1 MYSNLSDAQ
10 LMALA
15 LGPKFTAVASV
26 VGSSLIIHDVI
37 QIKKNRSDELSTR
50 HRLLAG
56 MSICDILSSSAWFLS
71 SWPIPK
77 DIPDGLWNVGNQMTC
92 TAQGFFIQF
101 AVGTVCYNACLALYY
116 LLVIRH
122 GWKNDDIAK
131 CVEPWMHFA
140 AAGFAISTAVA
151 GLALDIFNPF
161 GNVCTIT
168 AYPKL
173 WYVLL
178 LLQFIAPHCL
188 HSHNNS
194 AF

>member
-1 MYSNLSDAQ
+1 
-10 LMALA
+10 
-15 LGPKFTAVASV
+15 
-26 VGSSLIIHDVI
+26 
-37 QIKKNRSDELSTR
+37 
-50 HRLLAG
+50 LAG

-151 GLALDIFNPF
+151 GLALDIFNPLK
-161 GNVCTIT
+161 NVCSIT
-168 AYPKL
+168 AYPQTWYVPIQEDGTYKL
-173 WYVLL
+173 LQYVLL
-178 LLQFIAPHCL
+178 HRIVSYCM
-188 HSHNNS
+188 
-194 AF
+194 